1 MNPEIRPLANTQH
14 GLVTRYQALEAGY
27 TERRLKTLLQ
37 PGGSWVGVRRGVY
50 AERWEW
56 DQADEARRHLLRVVA
71 ATMTT
76 NGLYVLS
83 HTSAAVVH
91 GLACR
96 PFWCELVHMS
106 HPGVRGGRTEG
117 GVKHHPAAVPED
129 QIVQIGD
136 LAVTSL
142 ERTGVDI
149 AREYGVED
157 GVVAC
162 DQVLNRGGRRSA
174 MKDVLAQMWSWPY
187 VTHARTAVDL
197 ADGGAENIAESLARM
212 LVIELGYGK
221 PETQV
226 WIEDGGRRAQ
236 STSTS
241 VGTSSSSTV
250 GSSTSG
256 RRTVALPKTLS
267 GFSGT
272 RSCEKTGCDPLVSGS
287 RGSSGPTCSGRRG
300 ALPFGGWSG
309 STLRPWRG
317 VLNDQRLDSSYVL
330 DGVVDAVAP

>member
-226 WIEDGGRRAQ
+226 WIEDGGRRARVDLHL
-236 STSTS
+236 SGHIFEFDGRLKY
-241 VGTSSSSTV
+241 VGTANGGVAEDVERVLWDEKLREDWLRSLGFGISRIV
-250 GSSTSG
+250 WADLFGPA
-256 RRTVALPKTLS
+256 RRTALRRLEREYLATMARR
-267 GFSGT
+267 T
-272 RSCEKTGCDPLVSGS
+272 QRS
-287 RGSSGPTCSGRRG
+287 
-300 ALPFGGWSG
+300 
-309 STLRPWRG
+309 
-317 VLNDQRLDSSYVL
+317 
-330 DGVVDAVAP
+330 AP